1 MELAITL
8 CCLLTDHFSLHCYN
22 RLSAP
27 PETLDQLGDSLALL
41 EQLQQDLSNIEAKFP
56 PLHQQFAILEKYE
69 VAIPEEVRRRETLT
83 RVMCLLSKCVTM
95 QLIAL
100 ILSVTFGVTAY
111 YAVCTILGM
120 VLY

>member
-111 YAVCTILGM
+111 YAVQ
-120 VLY
+120 Y

>member
-1 MELAITL
+1 MALDLVILACL
-8 CCLLTDHFSLHCYN
+8 WSWPYNNVLLTDDFSLHRYN

-69 VAIPEEVRRRETLT
+69 VAIPEEVRR
-83 RVMCLLSKCVTM
+83 
-95 QLIAL
+95 LIKQE
-100 ILSVTFGVTAY
+100 
-111 YAVCTILGM
+111 
-120 VLY
+120 